1 MAGRRK
7 KPLEHP
13 AWFTSV
19 TCPIVIGPLPAAA
32 DGQTQPSP
40 AEADSSAAQKPRRR
54 SGRTARSSRRI
65 PPTAKRRRS
74 A

>member
-19 TCPIVIGPLPAAA
+19 ACPIVIGPLPAAA
-32 DGQTQPSP
+32 DNQTQANP
-40 AEADSSAAQKPRRR
+40 AEVDSSAAQKPRRR
-54 SGRTARSSRRI
+54 SRRSARSSQHI
-65 PPTAKRRRS
+65 PPAAKRRRT